1 MQTHRMILCY
11 LLSIALSHLLP
22 FIIEIIKTSYP
33 WAAIALAKVESAS
46 STKQNGNK
54 SPPI

>member
-11 LLSIALSHLLP
+11 LLSIPLSHLLP